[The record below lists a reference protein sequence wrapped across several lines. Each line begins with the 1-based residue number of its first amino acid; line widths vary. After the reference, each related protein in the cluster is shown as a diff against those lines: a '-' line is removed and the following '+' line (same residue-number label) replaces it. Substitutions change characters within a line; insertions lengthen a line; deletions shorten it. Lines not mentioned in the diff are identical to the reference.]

1 MNNTRLRFLTAG
13 ESHGPL
19 LMGILEGMPAGLPL
33 TPEQVNRELLRR
45 QQGYGSGGRMQIEQ
59 DRARFTGGVMAGQ
72 TTGGPIGLVIRNRD
86 WKNWAAKDIPP
97 LTTPR
102 PGHADLTGALKYNYA
117 DLRLSLERSSARE
130 TAARVAVGAICK
142 ALLAHFGI
150 TLGGYVTR
158 IGAVDA
164 ALPDDMP
171 YPERFTAAEVSE
183 VRCPDA
189 EADSMMQ
196 AAIRQAKIDRD
207 TLGGIFEIVVLGLPP
222 GLGSHVHYDRRLT
235 GRLLGAM
242 GSIQSIKGAEIG
254 PAFANTARPG
264 TQVHDAITAGDGQ
277 IQRASNRAGGL
288 EGGMTTGQPLIVR
301 AAMKPI
307 STTLTPL
314 GTVDLATGE
323 ASQTVYERSDF
334 CAVPRAV
341 VVGEAMVA
349 YVMADALLEKLGGD
363 EMGELNA
370 RFDLLRQGHLDELT
384 MRNEAWQLGYD
395 WPPDLEF

>member
-1 MNNTRLRFLTAG
+1 MNNSRLRFLTAG

-33 TPEQVNRELLRR
+33 TPEQVNHDLARR

-59 DRARFTGGVMAGQ
+59 DRARFTGGVMAGK
-72 TTGGPIGLVIRNRD
+72 TTGGPIGLIIRNRD
-86 WKNWAAKDIPP
+86 WKNWATKDIPP

-102 PGHADLTGALKYNYA
+102 PGHADLTAAFKYNYD

-142 ALLAHFGI
+142 ALLAEFGI
-150 TLGGYVTR
+150 SVGGYVTR
-158 IGAVDA
+158 VGPVDA
-164 ALPDDMP
+164 TIPDELPFT
-171 YPERFTAAEVSE
+171 ERFLRAEASE
-183 VRCPDA
+183 VRCPDHTA
-189 EADSMMQ
+189 EANMQ
-196 AAIRQAKIDRD
+196 AAIRQAKIDKD

-235 GRLLGAM
+235 GRLLAAM

-254 PAFANTARPG
+254 SAFANTARPG
-264 TQVHDAITAGDGQ
+264 TQVHDQIMLEGDQ
-277 IQRASNRAGGL
+277 LRRQSNRAGGL
-288 EGGMTTGQPLIVR
+288 EGGMTTGEPLIVR

-314 GTVDLATGE
+314 GTVDLASGE
-323 ASQTVYERSDF
+323 PSQTVYERSDF

-349 YVMADALLEKLGGD
+349 CVMADALLEKLGGD
-363 EMGELNA
+363 ELGELRT
-370 RFDLLRQGHLDELT
+370 RFDLLRQGRISELT
-384 MRNEAWQLGYD
+384 MRNEFWQFGYD
-395 WPPDLEF
+395 WPTDLEF

>member
-19 LMGILEGMPAGLPL
+19 LMGILEGMPAGLEV
-33 TPEQVNRELLRR
+33 TQEAIGRELLRR
-45 QQGYGSGGRMQIEQ
+45 QKGYGSGGRMQIERDQ
-59 DRARFTGGVMAGQ
+59 AQITGGVMAGK

-86 WKNWAAKDIPP
+86 WKNWANKAIPP

-102 PGHADLTGALKYNYA
+102 PGHADLTGALKYDYD

-130 TAARVAVGAICK
+130 TAARVAVGGLCK
-142 ALLAHFGI
+142 VLLGAFGI
-150 TLGGYVTR
+150 TVGGYVRAIGPIAADFSPDMDYATR
-158 IGAVDA
+158 F
-164 ALPDDMP
+164 
-171 YPERFTAAEVSE
+171 ERAEASE

-189 EADSMMQ
+189 DAD
-196 AAIRQAKIDRD
+196 AAMRATIRQAKIDKD
-207 TLGGIFEIVVLGLPP
+207 TLGGVFEVVVLGLPP

-264 TQVHDAITAGDGQ
+264 TQVHDEIGLKENQ
-277 IQRASNRAGGL
+277 IRRKTNRAGGL
-288 EGGMTTGQPLIVR
+288 EGGMTTGEPLIVR

-307 STTLTPL
+307 STTLRPL

-323 ASQTVYERSDF
+323 PGQTVYERSDF

-349 YVMADALLEKLGGD
+349 YIIADALLEKLGGD
-363 EMGELNA
+363 EMGELRQ
-370 RFDLLRQGHLDELT
+370 RFDLLRQGKLDDLT
-384 MRNEAWQLGYD
+384 MRNQEWRFGFS
-395 WPPDLEF
+395 WPTDIEF